1 MSPPSLVPMKA
12 WDSGPRDPGRP
23 QRSPPVHYARESALG
38 LWRGHRDPSAVFTAS
53 GQEGKMIQEMAEEA
67 GPERKGSVPPVAP
80 PDGDTCRCPAPEP
93 GPALGKL
100 EGREEVLR
108 EGQEKKIEAWACPC
122 SLLQLK

>member
-1 MSPPSLVPMKA
+1 
-12 WDSGPRDPGRP
+12 
-23 QRSPPVHYARESALG
+23 
-38 LWRGHRDPSAVFTAS
+38 
-53 GQEGKMIQEMAEEA
+53 MIQEMAEEA

-108 EGQEKKIEAWACPC
+108 EGQEKKNRSLGMPLQPAPTQVNHLYLGGRAEWRVRLPKRLG
-122 SLLQLK
+122 SLLV